1 MKWTVLSLGQGR
13 ERIDKTLVRSYSP
26 AVPTTYTS
34 ADALSG
40 GRNGARTK
48 PTVNTPMM
56 IETCVRM
63 LATPSSHHTRSLV
76 DATPHPNQAE
86 PDDSRGTSTTSVYFV
101 RHSPCRTLW
110 GTITSTIFAESD
122 YLSTALIGLLPR
134 SVIHP
139 RLRITTRGWVCSN
152 IHGSYSVTD
161 GASGE
166 DFTTP
171 RWWENTG
178 KPLG

>member
-1 MKWTVLSLGQGR
+1 MKWRVLSLGQGR
-13 ERIDKTLVRSYSP
+13 ERTDKTLVRSYRP
-26 AVPTTYTS
+26 AVPATYPST
-34 ADALSG
+34 DALSG

-48 PTVNTPMM
+48 PTVSRPVM

-76 DATPHPNQAE
+76 DATPRPNQAE
-86 PDDSRGTSTTSVYFV
+86 PDDNRGTSTSSVYFV
-101 RHSPCRTLW
+101 RYSPCRTFW
-110 GTITSTIFAESD
+110 RTITSTIFAKSD

-139 RLRITTRGWVCSN
+139 RLRITTRRWVCSN
-152 IHGSYSVTD
+152 VHGPYSFTN
-161 GASGE
+161 GANGE
-166 DFTTP
+166 NFTTP

-178 KPLG
+178 KPLE